1 MNKHIT
7 ITLNNKEKD
16 RLSRLALRYG
26 LSLQEFGRKILL
38 QLQESFP
45 QESFEDYQ
53 NPKALKASLTW
64 ALVDWKNAN
73 IQSHL

>member
-45 QESFEDYQ
+45 QESFEDYE
-53 NPKALKASLTW
+53 NPKALKASLTR
-64 ALVDWKNAN
+64 ALVHWKNGN

>member
-1 MNKHIT
+1 MNRHIT
-7 ITLNNKEKD
+7 ITLDSKEKD

-45 QESFEDYQ
+45 QESFEDYE
-53 NPKALKASLTW
+53 NPKALKTSLSR
-64 ALVDWKNAN
+64 ALHDWKNGN
-73 IQSHL
+73 TQTHI